1 MELLKNIVISM
12 RPHHWTKNLLV
23 FAGLIFSKSYTDP
36 HAILL
41 TVAAFIAFCLASS
54 TIYLFND
61 FMDRKEDKFH
71 PMKIK
76 RPIAAGK
83 LKPSLVITLISLLF
97 LLSVTIAIGVNLEFF
112 AIIAAYFLLNLG
124 YSLGLKKIVI
134 LDAFIVSFGFLLRSL
149 SGTVAIGVEA
159 SSWIMI
165 CTLFLA
171 FILTF
176 GKRRYELA
184 NLDDD
189 ATAHRT
195 SLGLYTLQLLDALII
210 ISSTAG
216 IVTYALYTFDPKTIE
231 HFGSNKLIYSV
242 IFVAFGIF
250 RYLFLIFNKNKGAT
264 PVNLLFTD
272 KPLII
277 NWFLWV
283 FYILLTIT
291 IK

>member
-1 MELLKNIVISM
+1 MEILKNIIISM

-23 FAGLIFSKSYTDP
+23 FAGLMFSKSYTDS
-36 HAILL
+36 HAISM
-41 TVAAFIAFCLASS
+41 TIAAFIAFCLASS

-61 FMDRKEDKFH
+61 YMDRNEDKFH

-76 RPIAAGK
+76 RPITAGK
-83 LKPSLVITLISLLF
+83 LKPTLVIALIIIFF
-97 LLSVTIAIGVNLEFF
+97 LGSVIIAFMVNIAFF
-112 AIIAAYFLLNLG
+112 AIIVTYFLLNMG
-124 YSLGLKKIVI
+124 YSLGLKKVVI
-134 LDAFIVSFGFLLRSL
+134 LDAFIVSFGFLLRTL

-184 NLDDD
+184 NLDDN
-189 ATAHRT
+189 AAAHRT

-216 IVTYALYTFDPKTIE
+216 IVTYAMYTFDPQTIE

-250 RYLFLIFNKNKGAT
+250 RYLFLILNKNKGAA

-283 FYILLTIT
+283 IYIFITIT
-291 IK
+291 ID